1 MKVNFF
7 NPSLDW
13 QPDSVVVKSSS
24 FETADSGVLN
34 EKTIDLPFI
43 ADSTLA
49 TKIGTYYLNISRHQK
64 ILSFKASHEA
74 LKLQVGD
81 PVKVNHDVYG
91 FNDTAG
97 NNKYRVNAITLNADS
112 TVDVVLE
119 EYAPDSVYLEN
130 N

>member
-1 MKVNFF
+1 MR
-7 NPSLDW
+7 

-49 TKIGTYYLNISRHQK
+49 TKIGTYYLKISRHQK

-119 EYAPDSVYLEN
+119 EYAPDTVYLEN

>member
-1 MKVNFF
+1 MAVNIK
-7 NPSLDW
+7 NKL
-13 QPDSVVVKSSS
+13 
-24 FETADSGVLN
+24 FETRDYSIFKRSRGNRPVDKAHVAQL
-34 EKTIDLPFI
+34 KKLI
-43 ADSTLA
+43 AD
-49 TKIGTYYLNISRHQK
+49 KDI
-64 ILSFKASHEA
+64 
-74 LKLQVGD
+74 GD